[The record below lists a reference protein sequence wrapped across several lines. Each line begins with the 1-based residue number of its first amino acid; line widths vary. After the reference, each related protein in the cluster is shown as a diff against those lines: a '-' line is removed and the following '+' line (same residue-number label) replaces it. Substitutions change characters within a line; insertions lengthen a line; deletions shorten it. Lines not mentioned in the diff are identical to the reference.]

1 MSTPLYLIACH
12 SAVCISYASCKTP
25 GRKGTPIFRIPPS
38 TYILNFTSGG
48 EYCMF
53 GTAAAKMVQLHKN
66 EFRKFLLLDDRD
78 DVFRGEAPKEYSFVS
93 SVMRA
98 TQADYPNIGC
108 TFKEKPGIPN
118 ELGVFNLDT
127 TTHIANE
134 HSLISATQLGP
145 YKDDV
150 WYLDDIIN
158 YVYSTQKQN
167 KGIFLF
173 AGCTSGFKQA
183 KLPKN
188 LNGPASKAI
197 EYAHNL
203 IRIAELEYGTTAPV
217 IDRETIEREEPDLL
231 AKNFGIKLPTA
242 QEDPT
247 LMAHIARGFVENV
260 DDIANLLPYH
270 NAEDGETARKLLM
283 AAGHKVSAN
292 SRKDVER

>member
-1 MSTPLYLIACH
+1 MSIPIYLIACH

-25 GRKGTPIFRIPPS
+25 GRKQKNPGIPTFRIPPS

-53 GTAAAKMVQLHKN
+53 GTAAANMVKLHKD

-78 DVFRGEAPKEYSFVS
+78 DVFRGDDPKEYTFVS

-98 TQADYPNIGC
+98 TQAEYPNIGC
-108 TFKEKPGIPN
+108 TFKEKPEILN

-127 TTHIANE
+127 TTKIINE
-134 HSLISATQLGP
+134 NSLISATQLGP

-150 WYLDDIIN
+150 WYLDDIIQ
-158 YVYSTQKQN
+158 YVYSTQKQK

-183 KLPKN
+183 LTRKN
-188 LNGPASKAI
+188 LTGPAGKAI
-197 EYAHNL
+197 EDAHNL

-231 AKNFGIKLPTA
+231 AKNFGTKRPIA
-242 QEDPT
+242 QGDPT
-247 LMAHIARGFVENV
+247 LMALTTYGVEENV
-260 DDIANLLPYH
+260 AHLFPKNLNIPDYD
-270 NAEDGETARKLLM
+270 AAMKLLD
-283 AAGHKVSAN
+283 
-292 SRKDVER
+292 SRAL